1 MDEYVFLY
9 FSEFELESP
18 TFDNMT
24 IYDGDNT
31 GAPILINGVGNT
43 ELSAMSL
50 SLIYHWLLNILLDK
64 K

>member
-31 GAPILINGVGNT
+31 SAPILIN
-43 ELSAMSL
+43 A
-50 SLIYHWLLNILLDK
+50 LLY
-64 K
+64 